1 MRSINL
7 KILASGLTFLLILLA
22 CGPFTA
28 ITATHTVPAP
38 TIVFEPIPATPTS
51 TTAPVVT
58 QLSLASSPSIQY
70 LDMMD
75 VNNGW
80 AMNSNN
86 ILHTTDGGGTW
97 FNATPAGMSSMPAS
111 SFFLNDMTG
120 WIVLSGADLTS
131 GTLYRTTDGGVNWN
145 SHPVPFSSGSM
156 QFLDP
161 SNGWILV
168 GLGAGMSHMAVAVF
182 RTSDGGNTWS
192 QVFIDDPTA
201 AGTSNTLPFA
211 GDKTGLT
218 ALDANHAWVTG
229 SEPVSD
235 FIYIYT
241 TQNGGQTWSA
251 QNPALPAGYAGAMTN
266 SFPPHFFSA
275 TEGVLPVGLYANTP
289 GIALYLSHDG
299 GQTWAA
305 SQPVPINGQVSLVSQ
320 MDFFVWDGGPVLY
333 ASHNGGAN
341 WSTVTTN
348 VNLKDTLVSFQFVN
362 TTTAWAITSD
372 TNSHYTLYKTT
383 DGGTSW
389 NVLIP

>member
-192 QVFIDDPTA
+192 QVFTDDPNAT
-201 AGTSNTLPFA
+201 GTSDTLPFV
-211 GDKTGLT
+211 GDKNGLT

-229 SEPVSD
+229 AEPVSD
-235 FIYIYT
+235 FIYIYA
-241 TQNGGQTWSA
+241 TQDGGQTWSA
-251 QNPALPAGYAGAMTN
+251 QNPSLPAGFAGAMTN
-266 SFPPHFFSA
+266 AFPPRFFSA
-275 TEGVLPVGLYANTP
+275 TEGAMRVGLYADTS
-289 GIALYLSHDG
+289 ATVLYLSHDG
-299 GQTWAA
+299 GQTWTA
-305 SQPVPINGQVSLVSQ
+305 SQPVAIGGQVSLVSQ
-320 MDFFVWDGGPVLY
+320 MDFFVWDGGSTLY
-333 ASHNGGAN
+333 ASHNGGTS
-341 WSTVTTN
+341 WTTITTN
-348 VNLKDTLVSFQFVN
+348 VNLKDILLSFKFVD
-362 TTTAWAITSD
+362 TSTGWAISAD
-372 TNSHYTLYKTT
+372 ASSHYTLYKTT
-383 DGGTSW
+383 DGGATW
-389 NVLIP
+389 NVLVP